1 MSFIVCSKLR
11 VSQFLSTLERRK
23 RVVGYVFLP
32 GNSVHSLTHFTLPLI
47 RIDYTSPPQ
56 YRQAA
61 LRVLKPILTAKMF
74 KKKLNYLNIFFCLNK
89 YPKNLS
95 K

>member
-11 VSQFLSTLERRK
+11 VSQFLSTLERR
-23 RVVGYVFLP
+23 
-32 GNSVHSLTHFTLPLI
+32 NSVHSLTHFTLPLI

-74 KKKLNYLNIFFCLNK
+74 KKNLNYLNIFFCLNK